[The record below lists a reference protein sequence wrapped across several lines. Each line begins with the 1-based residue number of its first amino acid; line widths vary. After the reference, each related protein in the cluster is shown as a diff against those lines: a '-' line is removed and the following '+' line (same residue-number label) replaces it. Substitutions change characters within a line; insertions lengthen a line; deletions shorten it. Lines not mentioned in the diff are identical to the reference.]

1 MDLTSYDPGPGV
13 SFVILSTKNFAF
25 VSLPSSIFLR
35 LSPFNDTPLFRDDR
49 RGLTSYSSN
58 KGATHITPVFNEK
71 EVRPGHYNLASSM
84 GSSTSVS
91 FKGNR
96 QRTFENARQ
105 SNAIF
110 LLPNTANDTPAP
122 GFYSMKSAI
131 GNSEQ
136 SISFKGRKIGPFQ
149 SNKGPTY
156 G

>member
-1 MDLTSYDPGPGV
+1 V
-13 SFVILSTKNFAF
+13 SHSKVTDKEHLKMLGNLMQYFFCQIPQMTH
-25 VSLPSSIFLR
+25 PSSIFLR
-35 LSPFNDTPLFRDDR
+35 LSPFKDTPLFRDDR
-49 RGLTSYSSN
+49 RGLTSYSL
-58 KGATHITPVFNEK
+58 GA
-71 EVRPGHYNLASSM
+71 GLWSL
-84 GSSTSVS
+84 
-91 FKGNR
+91 
-96 QRTFENARQ
+96 FENARQ

-156 G
+156 IPIEMNEREAEEILRSRFWLP